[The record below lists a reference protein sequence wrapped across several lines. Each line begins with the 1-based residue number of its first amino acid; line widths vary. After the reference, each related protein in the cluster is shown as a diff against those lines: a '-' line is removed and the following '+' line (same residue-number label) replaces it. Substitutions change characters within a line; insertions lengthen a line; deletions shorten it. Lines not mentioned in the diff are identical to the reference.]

1 MRAWEKTKD
10 EDIRCLL
17 CPHNCKI
24 KPGGRGICGV
34 RENNAGELNLITSG
48 IISGMALDPVEK
60 KPLYHFYPGSVILS
74 VGSCGCNL
82 KCDFCQNFHI
92 SQNISIDRSLSL
104 EPSELVRKASMTSGN
119 IGIAYTYNEPVIWF
133 EYMIECA
140 ELAASQGLR
149 NVMVTNGYINPGPM
163 NELIRV
169 IDAFNIDL
177 KAFSNDFYKR
187 YTGSALQPVLD
198 SIKSVA
204 SSGRHIEI
212 TTLIVPGLNDSPR
225 EMKKEAGWIA
235 ENAGKGV
242 PLHLSRYFPMYRRN
256 TPATPPETIL
266 RLRDIASGF
275 LDYVYTGNMTGDDAG
290 SDTRCPSC
298 KTVVIKRSGYATMPI
313 GLTGKGIC
321 RNCGQQIISEGMM

>member
-34 RENNAGELNLITSG
+34 RENKGGELNLMTSG
-48 IISGMALDPVEK
+48 IISGLALDPIEK
-60 KPLYHFYPGSVILS
+60 KPLYHFHPGSVILS
-74 VGSCGCNL
+74 VGSYGCNL

-92 SQNISIDRSLSL
+92 SQNISTDRSLRL
-104 EPSELVRKASMTSGN
+104 LPSELVRKARMTTGN
-119 IGIAYTYNEPVIWF
+119 LGIAYTYNEPVVWF

-140 ELAASQGLR
+140 ELAASEGLH
-149 NVMVTNGYINPGPM
+149 NVMVTNGYINPRPLE
-163 NELIRV
+163 ELTGV

-177 KAFSNDFYKR
+177 KAFSNEFYKR
-187 YTGSALQPVLD
+187 YTGSTLQPVLD
-198 SIKSVA
+198 SIKIVA
-204 SSGRHIEI
+204 TSGRHLEI
-212 TTLIVPGLNDSPR
+212 TTLILPGMNDSPD
-225 EMKKEAGWIA
+225 EMKREAEWIA
-235 ENAGKGV
+235 ENAGEGV

-266 RLRDIASGF
+266 RLRDIASEF
-275 LDYVYTGNMTGDDAG
+275 LDYVYTGNMSGDDTG

-298 KTVVIKRSGYATMPI
+298 NSVVIKRSGYETQLT
-313 GLTGKGIC
+313 GLTEKGEC
-321 RNCGQQIISEGMM
+321 RNCSRQIL